1 MAGRKDAGR
10 DDCPDPE
17 MLEAIAAGMTVD
29 PELAGHLASCR
40 RCSASL
46 RELREANAFVDEAA
60 ASLGHAGT
68 DRPAEVPGYRL
79 KRELHR
85 GGQGVVWLAEQDGTR
100 REVAIKM
107 LLAGRFATSRQ
118 RRRFEREIEV
128 VASLDHPCIVTVFE
142 SGITADEQIYCAMEY
157 VEGLRLDEWRFDSD
171 ATLAEVVTMIERI
184 AEAVATA
191 HRRGV
196 IHRDLKPPNVLVD
209 KDGSPHVLD
218 FGLARLENE
227 RDSERAELLATEAG
241 EFLGTFTYAAPE
253 QLSADPSAV
262 DTRADVYAIGLL
274 LFELVAGERPFPKP
288 ESVADLVTIRVQA
301 HAPRLS
307 SKVRGVGREL
317 DLIVAR
323 ALDPDPGRRYE
334 SAGDLAEDLR
344 RLQDGRPV
352 RARGDSIGYLA
363 WKAMQRHRLSAAFA
377 ATIAILVVA
386 STISLFVLYRQ
397 SEARRR
403 QAVSVES
410 AIVNA
415 FRYLNPQDRGTMD
428 MRAPDIVARLE
439 QSALETL
446 DDEPVVQAK
455 VLRLSGDS
463 FCNMERFDDAER
475 CFVKVAEIES
485 EIAAEQGVPFT
496 PGTAFA
502 DHDLGRIAWFRAV
515 DARRL
520 AVDAGSAGRQ
530 EESARHAGEF
540 EDRMSEAEA
549 VYRRALAARRALPRV
564 SREDLAMTLQH
575 LAAVVQERSRGEAIE
590 VVEERLDEAERLME
604 EALALRLRIRPVPK
618 ELLATTWN
626 SLARIRS
633 ARGMDDRA
641 IEAARKAVDL
651 AGVESAP
658 RAWQGNAEVALGGFL
673 LDAGRPS
680 EAIDP
685 LRRGLA
691 ISETVFGGGS
701 PRVRR
706 IRRDLGEAEL
716 LGGDPERTL
725 AVISAPLSDEDLAL
739 SDPVRV
745 SLSLLEVDA
754 LVRLGRGEQA
764 IRAIELFVSSTPG
777 AADDIR
783 WMRRSARLGERRD
796 TDPPD
801 IDRLDAEID
810 ERWGVR
816 PPVKDSREEG

>member
-1 MAGRKDAGR
+1 MAVGEEEVGDA
-10 DDCPDPE
+10 CPDPE
-17 MLEAIAAGMTVD
+17 VLEAIAAGMTVD
-29 PELAGHLASCR
+29 PELAVHLSSCPD
-40 RCSASL
+40 CSASL
-46 RELREANAFVDEAA
+46 RGLRKANAILDEAA
-60 ASLGHAGT
+60 ASLGEPGP

-157 VEGLRLDEWRFDSD
+157 VEGVRLDEWRLESG
-171 ATLAEVVTMIERI
+171 ATLPEAVSMIERI

-209 KDGSPHVLD
+209 RDGSPHVLD

-274 LFELVAGERPFPKP
+274 LFELIAGERPFPKP
-288 ESVADLVTIRVQA
+288 ESVADLVTMRVQA

-307 SKVRGVGREL
+307 SRVRGVGREL

-323 ALDPDPGRRYE
+323 ALDPDPERRYE

-363 WKAMQRHRLSAAFA
+363 WKAVQRHRLSATFA
-377 ATIAILVVA
+377 ATITVLVIA
-386 STISLFVLYRQ
+386 STISLFFLYRQ
-397 SEARRR
+397 SEDRRR

-428 MRAPDIVARLE
+428 MRAPEIVARLE
-439 QSALETL
+439 QIALETL
-446 DDEPVVQAK
+446 GDEPVVQAK

-475 CFVKVAEIES
+475 CFTRVAEIEVGL
-485 EIAAEQGVPFT
+485 ANDQGRVFT

-520 AVDAGSAGRQ
+520 AVDAESAGRL
-530 EESARHAGEF
+530 EDAKRHVGDF
-540 EDRMSEAEA
+540 ERRMAEAEE
-549 VYRRALAARRALPRV
+549 VYRRAMVARRSLPAV
-564 SREDLAMTLQH
+564 PLEDLAMTLQH
-575 LAAVVQERSRGEAIE
+575 LAAVVQERSRGESMEI
-590 VVEERLDEAERLME
+590 VEQRLDEAERLME

-651 AGVESAP
+651 AGVDSAP
-658 RAWQGNAEVALGGFL
+658 RAWKGNAQVALGGFL
-673 LDAGRPS
+673 LDAGRPA
-680 EAIDP
+680 EAIQP
-685 LRRGLA
+685 LKRGLE

-716 LGGDPERTL
+716 LGGDPGRTL
-725 AVISAPLSDEDLAL
+725 EVIVDPLSDENLDAM
-739 SDPVRV
+739 DPVRV
-745 SLSLLEVDA
+745 ALSLLEVDA
-754 LVRLGRGEQA
+754 LVRLDRRAEAREA
-764 IRAIELFVSSTPG
+764 IDAFMASDPE
-777 AADDIR
+777 AATDLR
-783 WMRRSARLGERRD
+783 WLRRRSKLDADAGGGAPAGDALDDE
-796 TDPPD
+796 
-801 IDRLDAEID
+801 IDR
-810 ERWGVR
+810 RWGDED
-816 PPVKDSREEG
+816 PIADSRAED